1 MNKALRTF
9 ALILL
14 FILGL
19 SALFGSWGLI
29 SDPSGKAIQI
39 SIEMLEGTPFSDYLI
54 PGIILLFANGF
65 LSLLIAI
72 LTIKKTKHYPWF
84 IILQGC
90 VLIGWLTVE
99 LVMNIK
105 LFYQIMHYP
114 LYCIGI
120 LLIVLGFIIEK
131 RKRPD
136 HTKN

>member
-14 FILGL
+14 FILAV
-19 SALFGSWGLI
+19 SAFFGSWGLI

-39 SIEMLEGTPFSDYLI
+39 PIEMLDGTPFSDYLI

-65 LSLLIAI
+65 LSLVIAV

-90 VLIGWLTVE
+90 VLIGWLTAE
-99 LVMNIK
+99 LILNK
-105 LFYQIMHYP
+105 EFFYPIIHYP
-114 LYCIGI
+114 LYSIGI

-131 RKRPD
+131 RKGPD
-136 HTKN
+136 HAKN